1 MPSTC
6 SGRPLFWLAPD
17 TTSPTERNQT
27 MKKPT
32 LHNVIIVAATVA
44 LGSLSIATD
53 ALARG
58 GGGGGGGGHG
68 GGGGG
73 HFGGGG
79 GGAHFG
85 GAGGGIHFGG
95 AGPRLHPARACRSNI

>member
-27 MKKPT
+27 MKKPA
-32 LHNVIIVAATVA
+32 LHKVIIVAATVA

-58 GGGGGGGGHG
+58 GGGGGGLG

-79 GGAHFG
+79 GGGGGAHFSGGGGAHFG
-85 GAGGGIHFGG
+85 GGGGMHLGG
-95 AGPRLHPARACRSNI
+95 GG

>member
-27 MKKPT
+27 MKKPA
-32 LHNVIIVAATVA
+32 LHKVIIVAATVA

-58 GGGGGGGGHG
+58 GGGGGGLGGG

-79 GGAHFG
+79 GGAQDCGGG
-85 GAGGGIHFGG
+85 GAKVGGGGG
-95 AGPRLHPARACRSNI
+95 TYPG